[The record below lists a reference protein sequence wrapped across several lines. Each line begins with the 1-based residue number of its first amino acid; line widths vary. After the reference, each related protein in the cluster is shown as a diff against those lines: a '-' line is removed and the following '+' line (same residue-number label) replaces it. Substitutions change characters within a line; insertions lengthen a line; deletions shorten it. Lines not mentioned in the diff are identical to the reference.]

1 MKLLSLFFLIPA
13 LIFESS
19 LTTLPL
25 VFIVLLCLTVIFRK
39 NFIFGFAF
47 LFGLLIDLI
56 SFKTLGISSIYFL
69 IFLFLVLI
77 YQSKFEITTN
87 SFVVVAS
94 FLGSFLYLLL
104 FSHGDLIIFQAI
116 ASAIIGLLIFLFLK
130 RIEGKSKFSIY
141 NS

>member
-1 MKLLSLFFLIPA
+1 MKLLSLFFLITA

-25 VFIVLLCLTVIFRK
+25 VFIVLLCLTVVFK
-39 NFIFGFAF
+39 QNFIFGLAF
-47 LFGLLIDLI
+47 LFGLLFDLI

-69 IFLFLVLI
+69 IALFLVLI

-94 FLGSFLYLLL
+94 FLGSFLYLFLMGYNNNVLL
-104 FSHGDLIIFQAI
+104 QAILSSIIGLIIFRI
-116 ASAIIGLLIFLFLK
+116 LLKINKIG
-130 RIEGKSKFSIY
+130 
-141 NS
+141 